1 MSIIVRRRQI
11 ILMVS
16 RFTAA
21 AKSRTNDLALS
32 SDIDREPYQIPPV
45 MAITMPGTCRSC

>member
-1 MSIIVRRRQI
+1 M
-11 ILMVS
+11 ILMVIKL
-16 RFTAA
+16 TAA

-45 MAITMPGTCRSC
+45 MAITMPGTCQSC